1 MGPEG
6 ILVARPHVP
15 EVVVGVDEGPS
26 PDALDQVLD
35 ALVESGD
42 VLELEPDGTG
52 DALPQFVEP
61 GEADLEPPATTKR
74 RRGGSAA

>member
-15 EVVVGVDEGPS
+15 EAVVGIDEGPA

-42 VLELEPDGTG
+42 LLEVEPDGT
-52 DALPQFVEP
+52 DVALPSFDPENP
-61 GEADLEPPATTKR
+61 GPHEAPAATKR